1 MRNIYDEV
9 YMETTNDWYWNMILM
24 IDRSGSMG
32 LIANNSC
39 KKTGTVNRFVDSFL
53 SELIDFTPEYN
64 IITEVR
70 ILAFNESA
78 EWMVGSK
85 EGGKSLQTA
94 YKQWEEV
101 FPSINPCGSANT
113 AKAINKVIEALT
125 IDRNKISEKK
135 TGKYTVPP
143 AILLFSD
150 GTSSEPAEKTLPAI
164 ERMCQIWS
172 RRTIRIF
179 VTPDPYNDQDSIVK
193 RFASVGFLCSEN
205 IFRKR
210 SFSFSIDDAST
221 VSPITGKSLADCL
234 ISYLGRNCVGFPDPT
249 EWE

>member
-9 YMETTNDWYWNMILM
+9 YMETTNDWYLNIILM

-94 YKQWEEV
+94 YKQ
-101 FPSINPCGSANT
+101 
-113 AKAINKVIEALT
+113 
-125 IDRNKISEKK
+125 
-135 TGKYTVPP
+135 
-143 AILLFSD
+143 
-150 GTSSEPAEKTLPAI
+150 
-164 ERMCQIWS
+164 
-172 RRTIRIF
+172 
-179 VTPDPYNDQDSIVK
+179 
-193 RFASVGFLCSEN
+193 
-205 IFRKR
+205 
-210 SFSFSIDDAST
+210 
-221 VSPITGKSLADCL
+221 
-234 ISYLGRNCVGFPDPT
+234 
-249 EWE
+249 